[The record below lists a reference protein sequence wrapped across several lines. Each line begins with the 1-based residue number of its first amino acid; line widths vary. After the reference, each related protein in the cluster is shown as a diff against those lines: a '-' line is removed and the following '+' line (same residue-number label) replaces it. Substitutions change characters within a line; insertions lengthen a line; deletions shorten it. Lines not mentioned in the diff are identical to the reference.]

1 MKTSIIWISYIQRHL
16 GFKFNLCKYKV
27 IWKKDSFKDVKE
39 WPIFSFLPQP
49 HLSSQVLLRKY
60 TTWAEFW
67 KENKIFFKHPPTCVH
82 THTNRNDHEARKRCR
97 FGRWKVENPRAV
109 ATVQSEIKAQVPAGR
124 KVLWTLV
131 ASCPRA
137 SGHPGKQRSSPAQT
151 LMCGG
156 QILNVNS
163 LSCKHHLP
171 TAVWCFCQSGV
182 QKLTQSVE
190 AKSLPG

>member
-1 MKTSIIWISYIQRHL
+1 MANIFFSSPTPSIFPSPIEKIH
-16 GFKFNLCKYKV
+16 NLSRILK
-27 IWKKDSFKDVKE
+27 
-39 WPIFSFLPQP
+39 
-49 HLSSQVLLRKY
+49 RKY
-60 TTWAEFW
+60 D
-67 KENKIFFKHPPTCVH
+67 IFQTSTHMCTH

-97 FGRWKVENPRAV
+97 IGKWKVENPRAA
-109 ATVQSEIKAQVPAGR
+109 ATVQSEVKAQVPAGR

-137 SGHPGKQRSSPAQT
+137 SGHPGKQRSSRTQT